1 MYGEKIELYTEPDQH
16 QKEFM
21 EAGLDYL
28 ASLNDFRLAMPFY
41 RVYPTKV
48 YRDFVKVVNR
58 LKEVGKQVLCGT
70 ICLKLHAHSP

>member
-1 MYGEKIELYTEPDQH
+1 MSYFVYGEKIELYTEPDQH

-28 ASLNDFRLAMPFY
+28 ASLNDIGLAMPFY

-48 YRDFVKVVNR
+48 YRDHVRVVNR
-58 LKEVGKQVLCGT
+58 LMEVGKQSAFQYT
-70 ICLKLHAHSP
+70 HFSS